1 MSSLQSKQE
10 VVKEVNEMANGAHSL
25 VLSEYHGLTVA
36 QITSLRNAARSANVD
51 IRVVK
56 NTLARL
62 ALKDTQFEDA
72 TPSLV
77 GPIIMAFS
85 MNEEDPV
92 AGARVIHNFLKEKA
106 NEKLVVK
113 AIAHDGAVYD
123 GSELKAIASLPTKE
137 EAISMFLA
145 VLKAPVQ
152 KLAATLASVRDKKE
166 AEAA

>member
-1 MSSLQSKQE
+1 MSSLQSKQVVVEE
-10 VVKEVNEMANGAHSL
+10 VSGLANNAHSL

-36 QITSLRNAARSANVD
+36 QITSLRNAARSADVD

-72 TPSLV
+72 IPSLV

-113 AIAHDGAVYD
+113 AIAHDGEIHE
-123 GSELKAIASLPTKE
+123 GSALKAIASLPTKE

>member
-10 VVKEVNEMANGAHSL
+10 VVQEVHGVANGAYSL

-72 TPSLV
+72 IPSLV

-85 MNEEDPV
+85 MSEEDPV

-113 AIAHDGAVYD
+113 AIAHDGEVHE
-123 GSELKAIASLPTKE
+123 GSALKAIASLPTKE

>member
-10 VVKEVNEMANGAHSL
+10 VDQEVSGVANAAHSL

-62 ALKDTQFEDA
+62 ALKDTAFEDA
-72 TPSLV
+72 IPSLV

-92 AGARVIHNFLKEKA
+92 AGARVIHTFLKEKA